1 MPLHA
6 TWREAVAILRK
17 STAGVTRE
25 QRKLA
30 VRAGIK
36 FPKKLPK
43 LVAAARLK
51 VAFSEQLCLAPVRPT
66 TDLRLD
72 FLASLNRKCAENPQ
86 VRANQFEAE
95 AWTEFYLLKR
105 RQKTLERL
113 RLESGDIVQIEDS
126 GGVRLEEVASITSD
140 GRIYFRGGHGARE
153 WPDRVT
159 VRSRARDNS
168 KKARALKQV
177 TANQAAAR
185 STSRDFS
192 LAKELELRPFK
203 VTTRLTLDGIE
214 QLRNVIDTSKDEKPI
229 QSFIEAHPEILAA
242 LMGGRANSRFVVPR
256 PNFGGK
262 RIPDF
267 LIADVDSR
275 GINWVLVEL
284 ETPVSAVTLKG
295 DNILEEHARKGV
307 SQVEEWR
314 EWILNN
320 LALARRSRRDGGLG
334 LVDFR
339 PHSQGLVLVGRRDR
353 LNENASEARHAFA
366 EKQRIDVHTYDYLL
380 ERLEG
385 ALNFKGPSGS
395 NPHLIQP
402 WRVGDHEQSGTE
414 LEGLLSEIETDEP
427 AQKVRKL
434 FTTGVK

>member
-1 MPLHA
+1 
-6 TWREAVAILRK
+6 
-17 STAGVTRE
+17 
-25 QRKLA
+25 
-30 VRAGIK
+30 
-36 FPKKLPK
+36 
-43 LVAAARLK
+43 
-51 VAFSEQLCLAPVRPT
+51 
-66 TDLRLD
+66 
-72 FLASLNRKCAENPQ
+72 
-86 VRANQFEAE
+86 
-95 AWTEFYLLKR
+95 
-105 RQKTLERL
+105 
-113 RLESGDIVQIEDS
+113 
-126 GGVRLEEVASITSD
+126 
-140 GRIYFRGGHGARE
+140 
-153 WPDRVT
+153 
-159 VRSRARDNS
+159 
-168 KKARALKQV
+168 LKQV
-177 TANQAAAR
+177 TANQASAR

-192 LAKELELRPFK
+192 RAKELELRPFK
-203 VTTRLTLDGIE
+203 VTTRLTLDVIE
-214 QLRNVIDTSKDEKPI
+214 QIRNVIDTSKDEKPI

-314 EWILNN
+314 EWILKN
-320 LALARRSRRDGGLG
+320 LALARLSRRDGGLG
-334 LVDFR
+334 LVDIR
-339 PHSQGLVLVGRRDR
+339 PHSKGLVLVGRRDR

-385 ALNFKGPSGS
+385 ALNFKGPSGL

-402 WRVGDHEQSGTE
+402 WRVGDGEQSGTE
-414 LEGLLSEIETDEP
+414 LEGLLGEIGTDEP
-427 AQKVRKL
+427 AQEVRKP